1 MRCWPHRLRMAS
13 ALACA
18 CTLALT
24 WASSSAWA
32 QPATCGV
39 VLMHGKWGMPQ
50 SPYLKTVVQKLA
62 PHCSVKLLEMP
73 WSRNRLY
80 DRPYAD
86 ALAQIRQAVAEFRQ
100 SGVQWVAVGGQS
112 FGANAALAYMAQVG
126 DANALLPL
134 APGHVPEY
142 FYQVPEVRRSV
153 DAARQLVEAGQSE
166 TLVEMT
172 DINQGQR
179 RPVKVTAASLW
190 SYFNPQGWGHMALS
204 AQTFIKPVPVFWAI
218 GTLDPLHGPA
228 SENIYKKLPTH
239 PDSRYL
245 VVQANHATTPEVAS
259 DDLLSWVQARTGR

>member
-1 MRCWPHRLRMAS
+1 MPSCWLGLRVAS

-18 CTLALT
+18 CILAL
-24 WASSSAWA
+24 AGPAAWA

-50 SPYLKTVVQKLA
+50 SPFLKTVVQKLTPLCA
-62 PHCSVKLLEMP
+62 VKLIEMP
-73 WSRNRLY
+73 WSRNRMY

-86 ALAQIRQAVAEFRQ
+86 ALAQIRQTVAELRQ

-126 DANALLPL
+126 DADAVLPL

-153 DAARQLVEAGQSE
+153 DAARQLLEAGQGE

-179 RPVKVTAASLW
+179 RPVKVSAASLW
-190 SYFNPQGWGHMALS
+190 SYFNPQGWGNMALS

-259 DDLLSWVQARTGR
+259 DELLQWVQARTGR